1 MEVDSK
7 FDGPR
12 LVRFCFSNAQEI
24 ELASCSRRCLPPAHD
39 RLLVPI
45 RCTPASL
52 ARACFLALCMLLASP
67 TATPAAEN
75 SNPQDRTGTVSS
87 EDIERLINVLQNDAA
102 RAQLIDGLREAARK
116 ASPSAEPSNAQAAAQ
131 PPATRFLLSLGNAVT
146 GLGAT
151 LADAGRFVEDFP
163 RVYRWIV
170 RELSDPQSRQEFFL
184 GIGSI
189 LSILATGAA
198 TEFATLLLCRG
209 WRRRL
214 ETRPAAAYWRRVA
227 RAALHLCVNL
237 LPILAFWLAAMAMVA
252 AIRPDTT
259 STVIAVALVNAHVA
273 AAALTLIPLTV
284 LAPLAPRIRL
294 VPLEDAAAS
303 RLLSALRSVFRIAA
317 YGYFATVAVS
327 ALGLPGR
334 IYTFLMKAL
343 GVGIAAMLTT
353 LVWQFR
359 PVPPEAPA
367 DKAPPPAAAA
377 APRRHRWRRHAQTW
391 HWPALAYI
399 GVALLLWLTRGSEGL
414 LFLFRATAL
423 TAIIGALLAA
433 VAFALQ
439 QVLHRLLARTGRLHQ
454 RNASLGSRVRLYVQ
468 ALSWFIIAAIAGIA
482 ILAVAEAWGVP
493 AMEWL
498 TAVGGERIIAS
509 LISIGVIVAVGV
521 VAWEALNLAA
531 ERLIRSD
538 DGSIDGLRR
547 AARLRTLLPLFRR
560 ASLSVLAVF
569 VVLISLSE
577 IGINIG
583 PLLAGAGVVGVAVG
597 FGAQALVKDIFG
609 GISAL
614 VEDSIAVGDIVQVAG
629 KGGVVE
635 WMSLRSLRLRD
646 FDGTVHIVPF
656 SEITSVSNMTKHFAF
671 AVLRIGVSYKTDVPK
686 AQQAIRD
693 VVTRMRND
701 PEYGPMIWDD
711 VELHGVE
718 SFGDSAVVLLARI
731 KVGPAKQW
739 SVSRQFHVWLKEEF
753 DRQGIE
759 IPFPQRTI
767 TFAPGH
773 PPGRADEPAGLQ
785 RDRRA
790 QASA

>member
-1 MEVDSK
+1 M
-7 FDGPR
+7 
-12 LVRFCFSNAQEI
+12 
-24 ELASCSRRCLPPAHD
+24 ASYFRSYLPPVRKR
-39 RLLVPI
+39 RLMSLLPVP
-45 RCTPASL
+45 TGV
-52 ARACFLALCMLLASP
+52 ARACFLALCVLLASP
-67 TATPAAEN
+67 AATLAAEN
-75 SNPQDRTGTVSS
+75 ANPQDQTTAVSRA
-87 EDIERLINVLQNDAA
+87 DIERLISILQNDAA
-102 RAQLIDGLREAARK
+102 RAQLIDGLR
-116 ASPSAEPSNAQAAAQ
+116 AAAAEAPPSTEPTGAAAAPR
-131 PPATRFLLSLGNAVT
+131 PPATQFLLSLGNAVT

-151 LADAGRFVEDFP
+151 VADAGRFVKDFP
-163 RVYRWIV
+163 RFYRWVV
-170 RELSDPQSRQEFFL
+170 RQLSDPQSRQGLLVGVGAIL
-184 GIGSI
+184 GVLG
-189 LSILATGAA
+189 TGAA
-198 TEFATLLLCRG
+198 AEFATLLLCAG

-214 ETRPAAAYWRRVA
+214 ETRSAAAYWRRIL
-227 RAALHLCVNL
+227 RAALYFCVSL

-252 AIRPDTT
+252 AIRPDAT

-273 AAALTLIPLTV
+273 AAGLTLIPLAA

-303 RLLSALRSVFRIAA
+303 RLLGALRSVFRIAA
-317 YGYFATVAVS
+317 YGYFGAVVLG
-327 ALGLPGR
+327 ALGLPGT

-343 GVGIAAMLTT
+343 GLAIAAMLAA
-353 LVWQFR
+353 LVWRSR

-367 DKAPPPAAAA
+367 EMAPPPAPASR
-377 APRRHRWRRHAQTW
+377 PPRWRRHAQAW
-391 HWPALAYI
+391 HWPALAFI
-399 GVALLLWLTRGSEGL
+399 GVALLLWLTRGSEGI

-423 TAIIGALLAA
+423 TAIIAVLLAA
-433 VAFALQ
+433 AALALQ
-439 QVLHRLLARTGRLHQ
+439 QVLQRLVARTGRLHQ
-454 RNASLGSRVRLYVQ
+454 RNASLGGRVRLYVQ
-468 ALSWFIIAAIAGIA
+468 ALSWCVIAVIATIA
-482 ILAVAEAWGVP
+482 FLAVAEAWSVP
-493 AMEWL
+493 ALEWL
-498 TAVGGERIIAS
+498 AAVGGERIVAS
-509 LISIGVIVAVGV
+509 LISIGIIVAVGV
-521 VAWEALNLAA
+521 AAWEALNLAA

-538 DGSIDGLRR
+538 DSSIDGLRR

-560 ASLSVLAVF
+560 ASLAVLALF
-569 VVLISLSE
+569 VVLIGLSE
-577 IGINIG
+577 IGVDIG
-583 PLLAGAGVVGVAVG
+583 PLLAGAGVVGIAVG
-597 FGAQALVKDIFG
+597 FGAQALVKDVFG

-635 WMSLRSLRLRD
+635 WMSLRALRLRD

-671 AVLRIGVSYKTDVPK
+671 AVLRVGVSYKTDLPK

-701 PEYGPMIWDD
+701 PEYGSMIWDD

-739 SVSRQFHVWLKEEF
+739 SVSRQFYVWLKEEF

-759 IPFPQRTI
+759 IPFPHRTI

-773 PPGRADEPAGLQ
+773 FPDRGDEPAGL
-785 RDRRA
+785 REDRRA